1 MEFTNLARIAIREG
15 TCIPT
20 GNELDKNIDY
30 SWMDNSI
37 SEEEALIFQAQCF
50 GNKYTITKFSY
61 NPVTRKGY
69 VIFTRED

>member
-1 MEFTNLARIAIREG
+1 MLFTNLARIAIREG
-15 TCIPT
+15 TYMPT
-20 GNELDKNIDY
+20 GNELAKAIDY

-37 SEEEALIFQAQCF
+37 SEEEALIFQAQRF
-50 GNKYTITKFSY
+50 GSKYTITKFAY